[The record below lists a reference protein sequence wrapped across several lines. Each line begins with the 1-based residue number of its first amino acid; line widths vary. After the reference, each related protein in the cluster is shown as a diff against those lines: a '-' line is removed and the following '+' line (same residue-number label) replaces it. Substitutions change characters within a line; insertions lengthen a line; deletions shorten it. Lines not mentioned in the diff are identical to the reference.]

1 MAGCSSDETLQLSTY
16 PPFKTPRL
24 FHRLSSCNL
33 LSAAEPIP
41 ERNCLSDSAL
51 AQEVGIL
58 EDTEKR
64 EVQVILQL
72 WDLNDLSERLTNVR
86 KALYKHTQKQTNV
99 SSILQGNARVI
110 SVNWITEQLPT
121 GLSLQNVLD
130 FRINQ
135 TYRLSKSW
143 INRTLSENCSC
154 YSS

>member
-1 MAGCSSDETLQLSTY
+1 MAGCSSDKTLQLSTY

-24 FHRLSSCNL
+24 FHRLSSCSL

-72 WDLNDLSERLTNVR
+72 WDLNDLSERLTNV
-86 KALYKHTQKQTNV
+86 H
-99 SSILQGNARVI
+99 
-110 SVNWITEQLPT
+110 
-121 GLSLQNVLD
+121 
-130 FRINQ
+130 
-135 TYRLSKSW
+135 
-143 INRTLSENCSC
+143 
-154 YSS
+154 

>member
-64 EVQVILQL
+64 EVQVIVQL
-72 WDLNDLSERLTNVR
+72 WDLNDLSERLTNSR
-86 KALYKHTQKQTNV
+86 KAVIPTHTKHTNI
-99 SSILQGNARVI
+99 SSVLRGNARVI
-110 SVNWITEQLPT
+110 SVNGITEQLPT
-121 GLSLQNVLD
+121 VLFPKIVLH
-130 FRINQ
+130 FRIN
-135 TYRLSKSW
+135 
-143 INRTLSENCSC
+143 
-154 YSS
+154 